1 MSILQEYETIHKRI
15 GEKKYNALEQYLQEQ
30 KNPNL
35 FLSDI
40 YYKESEWNKF
50 ENWFNKQHLNKTA
63 CISIQALYEKF
74 GNKLTYTIIDKTG
87 EGEHQY
93 FDIYNLYDDMIAC
106 CDGECVQIIEENE
119 NVITFLNTDADKDIK
134 FELSRKEFETAVF
147 YAN

>member
-1 MSILQEYETIHKRI
+1 M
-15 GEKKYNALEQYLQEQ
+15 
-30 KNPNL
+30 
-35 FLSDI
+35 
-40 YYKESEWNKF
+40 
-50 ENWFNKQHLNKTA
+50 KTV

-74 GNKLTYTIIDKTG
+74 GNKLTYTTIDKTG

-119 NVITFLNTDADKDIK
+119 NVITFLNTDAEKDIK
-134 FELSRKEFETAVF
+134 FELSREEFETAVF